1 MDASLPSDKSNKS
14 DDDKRNDVV
23 ATTVL
28 EATRPVKFLVT
39 PILVKVVQEVTEI
52 INKDVRM
59 HDIGKEKPILN
70 ISFLYRIGIWRQC
83 WIALKLNTL
92 ASSPAISPTSI
103 SALDLLF
110 GYQVL
115 ISTSYKM

>member
-1 MDASLPSDKSNKS
+1 MDASLPSDKGNKN

-59 HDIGKEKPILN
+59 HDIGK
-70 ISFLYRIGIWRQC
+70 RQE
-83 WIALKLNTL
+83 LR
-92 ASSPAISPTSI
+92 AITY
-103 SALDLLF
+103 AHN
-110 GYQVL
+110 
-115 ISTSYKM
+115 